1 MPFHSN
7 HSRGP
12 RPDRESRSDKR
23 QQERIRQREAD
34 RRQQEKAEREK
45 RAREAEALR
54 KRKQAEAIKAR
65 QLKAQEEA
73 KRKARNTVKT
83 PPKKTPSQE
92 LPRVMMKPPPSKPAK
107 PKPAT
112 LFGMSIKAP
121 KSDVQKKIDS
131 GQATVIA
138 TRKLDSGKSLISTN
152 KQTGRITTKAEEN
165 RMISAGR
172 SPTMQG
178 GPRTSNVPL
187 PISKPKPGGSTMAV
201 RQIDPSGT
209 KTMTALTPRRPS
221 APKTGPVYKGQ
232 PLTPFKPK
240 GQSSLLS
247 QLPSKTGGTPT
258 GAKVGIPKVN
268 ITELPPMSSGTKDDN
283 VSSITPVKT
292 PPKQPSINS
301 GSLIYDFNKRMFGSY
316 QGGELEQRKFLQG
329 SKAPTVSSFIGSITS
344 AVKNTGSWWR
354 NAGDAQLKINK
365 EMNKKIKS
373 QLGAK

>member
-12 RPDRESRSDKR
+12 RPDRESKSDKR
-23 QQERIRQREAD
+23 QQDRIRQREAD

-45 RAREAEALR
+45 RAREADALR
-54 KRKQAEAIKAR
+54 KQKQAEAIKAR

-138 TRKLDSGKSLISTN
+138 TRQLDSGKSLISTN

-172 SPTMQG
+172 SPTAQG
-178 GPRTSNVPL
+178 RPANF
-187 PISKPKPGGSTMAV
+187 PKKFDNAGANFSDFMGA
-201 RQIDPSGT
+201 
-209 KTMTALTPRRPS
+209 
-221 APKTGPVYKGQ
+221 KTGPVYKGQ
-232 PLTPFKPK
+232 PLTEYKPK
-240 GQSSLLS
+240 VKSSGLTGLGT
-247 QLPSKTGGTPT
+247 LP
-258 GAKVGIPKVN
+258 AKVTQTKLSP
-268 ITELPPMSSGTKDDN
+268 ITGDGSGVVKID
-283 VSSITPVKT
+283 TPVSKPKT
-292 PPKQPSINS
+292 NKTAGINS
-301 GSLIYDFNKRMFGSY
+301 GSLIYDFNKRMYGSY
-316 QGGELEQRKFLQG
+316 QGTKLTERQFLQD
-329 SKAPTVSSFIGSITS
+329 KNTTTPTVSSLIGSIGS
-344 AVKNTGSWWR
+344 SVKNIGSWWR
-354 NAGDAQLKINK
+354 NAGDAQLKKNK
-365 EMNKKIKS
+365 QMNNVVKNQLGLSAGKS
-373 QLGAK
+373 QF

>member
-7 HSRGP
+7 NNRGP
-12 RPDRESRSDKR
+12 RPDRESKSDKR
-23 QQERIRQREAD
+23 QQDRIRQREAD
-34 RRQQEKAEREK
+34 RRQQEKTEREK
-45 RAREAEALR
+45 RAREADALR

-138 TRKLDSGKSLISTN
+138 TKSSGKIVTTPTMDNKSLIMSKATQQKTAQEYKSSTAN
-152 KQTGRITTKAEEN
+152 LSKAKKKIGN
-165 RMISAGR
+165 LLNPPSAPANPSMGVRRM
-172 SPTMQG
+172 
-178 GPRTSNVPL
+178 
-187 PISKPKPGGSTMAV
+187 
-201 RQIDPSGT
+201 DPSGT
-209 KTMTALTPRRPS
+209 KGVSVLEKS
-221 APKTGPVYKGQ
+221 GPVYKGQ
-232 PLTPFKPK
+232 TLTQYKPK
-240 GQSSLLS
+240 PSSGLTGLGT
-247 QLPSKTGGTPT
+247 LP
-258 GAKVGIPKVN
+258 AKVTQTMLSP
-268 ITELPPMSSGTKDDN
+268 ITGDGSGVVKID
-283 VSSITPVKT
+283 TPVKT
-292 PPKQPSINS
+292 PPKQPSSPSINS

-329 SKAPTVSSFIGSITS
+329 SKTPTVSSFIGSITS